1 MIYSKYSFR
10 TLILVLF
17 CLIAVETIA
26 QTFRFNTYGIKEGI
40 CDRFV
45 YTINQDQKGFLWIG
59 TGAGL
64 CRFDG
69 FQFYPNELDD
79 TLRESFVFASYKDKL
94 GNLWFGHKDGII
106 SVYNGK
112 SLKVFNAAEYTISP
126 INDIIE
132 DDEGNLFFATQNNG
146 ILKLQPGIS
155 NELVQFKM
163 PDLLI
168 YSLGFLEENK
178 LLVGTQDGIFT
189 VVLPEESQ
197 SPVVFSKIENLP
209 STKIQCI
216 AKKKDSDSFWV
227 GTQDDGLFLLTPSAN
242 ATQSFQVKHV
252 GEEYN
257 IGYLNIQSIFEDID
271 GNLWLATFG
280 DGVVKLVIYPVTGE
294 LVNSFT
300 YSEANGLPGNNI
312 KYVFQ
317 DIEGNIWICTFGD
330 GLANLLSDAF
340 TFYSFNEERPGESI
354 FSLLSDEEG
363 VWLGGERGILKID
376 KYTGNEILFISDEK
390 GLFGSR
396 ISAIYKDA
404 SGDFWIGTNSSGIY
418 RMSGSTGKI
427 TSFFRS
433 GNSLENSINFIT
445 GKNEF
450 IWVATKNG
458 IRIFNLRTGEIRHI
472 TTFNGLPH
480 NKINHLFID
489 SKDKVWISSISNA
502 LYYITAEG
510 ELEQGMKTNFYR
522 TMNEFIAVV
531 EDEDGEFWA
540 ATDGNGVYRFT
551 SDSVYNYS
559 MEHGLKSDYCYSILA
574 DDQNNI
580 WVGHRLGFSK
590 ISLAEGRIVTFG
602 SDLEITGD
610 CNYNAI
616 IEDLDGEIM
625 FGTSNGIIRYNRKK
639 DRGSLIPPLLNVVSM
654 KFSDQEFEVADAISL
669 PYDQY
674 ELRIDFIGL
683 SYRNPEMVTY
693 QYKLENYDTEWSERS
708 TQKYAS
714 YGRIEDGE
722 YTFLLRSFNRD
733 NLTNEQPF
741 AIQIVI
747 KTPFWKTWWFYTL
760 LAIFLIVSIVTIV
773 KVRER
778 NQKKLQVFLEKS
790 LDERTHE
797 VVMKKEEIEFKNR
810 EITDSIN
817 YAQRIQASILP
828 PLKKLKDN
836 FPEFFVLFQPR
847 DIVSGDFYW
856 FDRVDNERFVIVCA
870 DSTGHGV
877 PGAFMSMIGSTL
889 INDIINR
896 FRIFTPSKILAT
908 LDKEVTEALNQ
919 GSEDEERSNDGM
931 DIVVCEINTKTNL
944 IRFASAM
951 RPVIFYHKGE
961 QFYIRGN
968 RSSVGGEIIEEKV
981 FDDQEYHLQ
990 KGDVIY
996 MFSDGY
1002 PDQFGGPLGKKFE
1015 MARMKTLL
1023 DDVQGK
1029 SMQEQYDYI
1038 KNNFDLWRKDH
1049 EQVDDVLFI
1058 GIKI

>member
-1 MIYSKYSFR
+1 MSQSIHSFR
-10 TLILVLF
+10 NLFLVLF
-17 CLIAVETIA
+17 CLIAGETIA
-26 QTFRFNTYGIKEGI
+26 QTFRFNTYGIEAGI
-40 CDRFV
+40 RSSFV
-45 YTINQDQKGFLWIG
+45 YTIIQDQKGFLWIG

-64 CRFDG
+64 CQYDGLKFNFDI
-69 FQFYPNELDD
+69 PSD
-79 TLRESFVFASYKDKL
+79 TLIESFVQTSFKDRQ
-94 GNLWFGHKDGII
+94 GNLWFGHNDGTI

-112 SLKVFNAAEYTISP
+112 DLRVFNTAEYTLSP

-132 DDEGNLFFATQNNG
+132 DDKGNLFFATQNNG
-146 ILKLQPGIS
+146 ILKLQAETNQQLKQFDIPG
-155 NELVQFKM
+155 
-163 PDLLI
+163 LLI
-168 YSLGFLEENK
+168 FSMGFLEENK
-178 LLVGTQDGIFT
+178 LLVGTQDGVFI

-216 AKKKDSDSFWV
+216 TKKRNSDLFWI
-227 GTQDDGLFLLTPSAN
+227 GTQDDGLFQLAPSTN
-242 ATQSFQVKHV
+242 SIKPFLVESV

-271 GNLWLATFG
+271 GNLWLGTFR
-280 DGVVKLVIYPVTGE
+280 DGVVKLVISPETGE

-300 YSEANGLPGNNI
+300 YSEANGLPSNNI

-317 DIEGNIWICTFGD
+317 DIEGNIWICTYGD

-340 TFYSFNEERPGESI
+340 TFYSFNEEKPGESI
-354 FSLLSDEEG
+354 FCLLPDGED
-363 VWLGGERGILKID
+363 VWLGGEKGILKID
-376 KYTGNEILFISDEK
+376 KYTGSETLYFSDKK
-390 GLFGSR
+390 GLSDKVT
-396 ISAIYKDA
+396 ALYKDA
-404 SGDFWIGTNSSGIY
+404 FNDLWIGTATSGIY
-418 RMSGSTGKI
+418 RMGGSSGKI

-433 GNSLENSINFIT
+433 SNFLENDIKFIT
-445 GKNEF
+445 GKNEN
-450 IWVATKNG
+450 IWIATRNG
-458 IRIFNLRTGEIRHI
+458 IFNFNLKTGKTSHI
-472 TTFNGLPH
+472 TTSNGLPH
-480 NKINHLFID
+480 NRINHLFID

-510 ELEQGMKTNFYR
+510 KLEHGMGTNFYG
-522 TMNEFIAVV
+522 TKNEFIAVV
-531 EDEDGEFWA
+531 EDEDGDFWA
-540 ATDGNGVYRFT
+540 ATSRNGVYRFT
-551 SDSVYNYS
+551 PDSVYNYS
-559 MEHGLKSDYCYSILA
+559 TEQGLKSNYCYSILA
-574 DDQNNI
+574 DNQNNV
-580 WVGHRLGFSK
+580 WVGHRQGFSK
-590 ISLAEGRIVTFG
+590 IILADGVVTTFG
-602 SDLEITGD
+602 SDLGITGD

-616 IEDLDGEIM
+616 IEDLDGEII
-625 FGTSNGIIRYNRKK
+625 FGTSNGIIRYDRKK
-639 DRGSLIPPLLNVVSM
+639 DRGSLIPPLLNILSI
-654 KFSDQEFEVADAISL
+654 KFTDQEVDVDKMISL
-669 PYDQY
+669 PYKKY
-674 ELRIDFIGL
+674 RLRIEFIGL
-683 SYRNPEMVTY
+683 NYRNPEMVTY
-693 QYKLENYDTEWSERS
+693 QYKLENYDPEWSERS
-708 TQKYAS
+708 TQRYAS

-722 YTFLLRSFNRD
+722 YTFLLRSFNSD
-733 NLTNEQPF
+733 GLSSEQPL
-741 AIQIVI
+741 AIPILI
-747 KTPFWKTWWFYTL
+747 KKPFWKTWWFYTL
-760 LAIFLIVSIVTIV
+760 LAIFLIVSVVTIV

-797 VVMKKEEIEFKNR
+797 VVMQKEEIEFKNR

-817 YAQRIQASILP
+817 YAQRIQSSILP

-856 FDRVDNERFVIVCA
+856 FDRVDNERFIIVCA

-889 INDIINR
+889 INDIVNR
-896 FRIFTPSKILAT
+896 FRIFTPSRILTT
-908 LDKEVTEALNQ
+908 LDQEITEALNQ

-931 DIVVCEINTKTNL
+931 DIIVCEINTKTNL
-944 IRFASAM
+944 IRFSSAM

-968 RSSVGGEIIEEKV
+968 RSSVGGEILEEKI
-981 FDDQEYHLQ
+981 FDDQEYHLE

-1002 PDQFGGPLGKKFE
+1002 PDQFGGPLGKKFK
-1015 MARMKTLL
+1015 MARVKTLL

-1049 EQVDDVLFI
+1049 EQVDDVLFM